1 MGGDTDHTNRDEE
14 SVAVDTIEGDKPV
27 DAVKAMEPLAWRQAG
42 PVEAGMLRNLT
53 ERLRLISLG
62 GNCQELEG
70 FVQRT
75 GKKCRLS
82 HMVLLLSPHSPISC
96 LPTVQRTHKADETT
110 PASPWARQ
118 ISSGAASAF

>member
-1 MGGDTDHTNRDEE
+1 MGGDTDHTKRDEE

-75 GKKCRLS
+75 GKKCLLS